1 MTKENKWKTHIRALR
16 NFLNIENLSIFRS
29 YIVFSERC
37 ELKKIILDDKNIKV
51 IKRHQ
56 LKETLARDYKL
67 YGKVLT
73 EKEIDLIYNKL
84 YKYMFVDNEQK
95 IGHINYINEL
105 KKQKIN
111 KRCNNLCCLKRL
123 VLNIITSL
131 FLF

>member
-1 MTKENKWKTHIRALR
+1 MTKENKWKTHIRALK

-111 KRCNNLCCLKRL
+111 K
-123 VLNIITSL
+123 
-131 FLF
+131 